1 MRRILLSLMFFGW
14 SLAWAQPSVVFLNPG
29 KADESFWSDVDLYA
43 EAAAKRL
50 GIRLRTFHSQ
60 RNHYSMIK
68 HLEEMINQQRLPDY
82 VMLVNEKNAL
92 PRMLTLLEGLPVYV
106 VVLLN
111 DLDLQQ
117 QQLRSQNPHWQKYLL
132 SCLVPNNYWIGQQ
145 TAKEMYN
152 KAGAQ
157 PGQVVL
163 ISGDKA
169 TPASIEREAGAVGFF
184 QQQANLQVK
193 QIVYGQWEELRSYQ
207 QTRVL
212 LKRYP
217 QLKYLWTANDHMA
230 FGSLAAIQEAGL
242 EPGKDIYVGT
252 VNTSEQALS
261 LLEKGDISAL
271 GGGHFIAAGWG
282 LSLIYHHAAGRSL
295 PSKINAPM
303 FQLLQVNTPFY
314 QQLKSKDWSN
324 IPFESLLQSHQL
336 GSDHQVV
343 R

>member
-1 MRRILLSLMFFGW
+1 M
-14 SLAWAQPSVVFLNPG
+14 VFLNPG
-29 KADESFWSDVDLYA
+29 KADESFWYDVDLYA

-50 GIRLRTFHSQ
+50 GIQLRTFHAQ

-82 VMLVNEKNAL
+82 LMLVNEKNAL

-111 DLDLQQ
+111 DIDLQQ

-145 TAKEMYN
+145 TAKEMYT

-157 PGQVVL
+157 SGQVVL
-163 ISGDKA
+163 ISGDKV
-169 TPASIEREAGAVGFF
+169 TPASIEREAGAVNFF
-184 QQQANLQVK
+184 QQQANLQIK

-230 FGSLAAIQEAGL
+230 FGSLAAIQEAGMA
-242 EPGKDIYVGT
+242 PGKDIFVGT
-252 VNTSEQALS
+252 VNTSDKALS
-261 LLEKGDISAL
+261 LLERGDISAL

-282 LSLIYHHAAGRSL
+282 LSLIYQHAVGRPL
-295 PSKINAPM
+295 QEKIHAPM
-303 FQLLQVNTPFY
+303 FQLLKVNTPFY

-324 IPFESLLQSHQL
+324 IPFENLLLNHETVPNQ
-336 GSDHQVV
+336 QVV